1 MRPWTPIKN
10 CEPEREGWYEVTHG
24 LSSLHCTVRE
34 VTIAAFDPTNDGLKR
49 WQRADFRPV
58 LYVVA
63 WRDIPAPW
71 WGDEIP
77 EPLTFNEADYS
88 QWVPLEWWNHIK
100 ALIVNRVARHKELGK
115 VLDISLRGKRP
126 PPSVERTIGKAV
138 EATLVKLLDEM
149 IELETKC

>member
-1 MRPWTPIKN
+1 MSLTEILKWCPHCGPGNSVIA
-10 CEPEREGWYEVTHG
+10 CCDDDHG
-24 LSSLHCTVRE
+24 GYQVWCGRCGSSSGRSKVRQSAIDLWNTRVSSE
-34 VTIAAFDPTNDGLKR
+34 A
-49 WQRADFRPV
+49 
-58 LYVVA
+58 
-63 WRDIPAPW
+63 
-71 WGDEIP
+71 E
-77 EPLTFNEADYS
+77 TFLEADYS

-149 IELETKC
+149 IELEKKC